1 MTHDFS
7 YFTSSIFLFLYILL
21 YFQGQEPKN
30 AAGPAQGPVH
40 ERAQAVD
47 VHQGPEDQ
55 LHVPDDA
62 DDGHDESPER

>member
-1 MTHDFS
+1 MTS
-7 YFTSSIFLFLYILL
+7 PILLFLFILL
-21 YFQGQEPKN
+21 YFQGQEPKD
-30 AAGPAQGPVH
+30 AEGPAQGPVH
-40 ERAQAVD
+40 ECAQAVD